1 MTVTIEQIKSKLNEH
16 KLQILN
22 EFDELV
28 RKKIGSENDSKAME
42 RTWEA
47 FTNGYIRHIN
57 SMNGYFVG
65 CSHAV
70 NYSQDFRECGY
81 LMYLETW
88 MYKETIYPILEQAMK
103 EAIKELQP

>member
-1 MTVTIEQIKSKLNEH
+1 MTVTLEQIKNKLNEP

-28 RKKIGSENDSKAME
+28 AKKIGSENDSKAMG

-81 LMYLETW
+81 LMSLETW
-88 MYKETIYPILEQAMK
+88 MYKEMIYPILESAMK
-103 EAIKELQP
+103 EVLAEAKP